1 MTRSAHFGV
10 TVPQI
15 SRTWEEAKVAAL
27 DFERL
32 GFDSLWV
39 CDHLY
44 GVPRPE
50 IPILEAWT
58 LLTALGAITERVELG
73 TLVTP
78 PGFRN
83 PALLAKIVATL
94 DRITN
99 GRVVPGL
106 GAGWFRQ
113 EFVGYGFDFP
123 DTRDRLGRLAEAAE
137 LMTRAWS
144 EPGLTF
150 EGKHFHTDG
159 LTIAPPPVRRPPL
172 LIGGSGEKVTMRI
185 AARFADIWNNLAGHQ
200 ARLEHKVAVLREHC
214 AAVGRD
220 PDSIR
225 VSQQCMVLIVRTE
238 DEVEPLL
245 QRAEKLF
252 GGHMGDVRGPLAIA
266 GTPDQV
272 AERIQRHI
280 DLGCSHFI
288 IEFFGRDT
296 RAPAALFAET
306 VLPRFRSLSDVTGVS
321 GRARTTRRRRWRTR
335 QAVGRA
341 RPRVNATYGVPYGA
355 AAAPS
360 RRRPQ
365 AAAAGW
371 KGTTPSRRWPHATVA
386 ASGRRGRRAHRGAW
400 RRAESCPGR

>member
-1 MTRSAHFGV
+1 MPQHVHFGV

-15 SRTWEEAKVAAL
+15 SRTWEEAKAAAQE
-27 DFERL
+27 FERL

-50 IPILEAWT
+50 IPILESWT

-83 PALLAKIVATL
+83 PAHLAKIVATL

-113 EFVGYGFDFP
+113 EFVGYGYDFP
-123 DTRDRLGRLAEAAE
+123 EPRVRLQLLAEAVE
-137 LMTRAWS
+137 IMTRAWT
-144 EPGLTF
+144 EPNLTF
-150 EGKHFHTDG
+150 EGRHYRTEG
-159 LTIAPPPVRRPPL
+159 LTISPPPVRRPPL
-172 LIGGSGEKVTMRI
+172 LIGGGGEKVTMRI
-185 AARFADIWNNLAGHQ
+185 AARYADIWNNSASNQ
-200 ARLEHKVAVLREHC
+200 TRLGHKVEVLRVHC
-214 AAVGRD
+214 KEQGRD

-225 VSQQCMVLIVRTE
+225 ISQQCMVLITE
-238 DEVEPLL
+238 REEDVEPML

-266 GTPDQV
+266 GTPDMV
-272 AERIQRHI
+272 TEGIRRHI
-280 DLGCSHFI
+280 DLGCSHFV

-296 RAPAALFAET
+296 REPARLFAET
-306 VLPRFRSLSDVTGVS
+306 VLPRFR
-321 GRARTTRRRRWRTR
+321 
-335 QAVGRA
+335 
-341 RPRVNATYGVPYGA
+341 
-355 AAAPS
+355 
-360 RRRPQ
+360 
-365 AAAAGW
+365 
-371 KGTTPSRRWPHATVA
+371 
-386 ASGRRGRRAHRGAW
+386 
-400 RRAESCPGR
+400 